1 GATSKIVHYAR
12 GFTALGDMSTAQSS
26 SPRVSTGTKG
36 SAAARACV
44 ACTPGQMSQAVELGN
59 TAKRER
65 SSGERWRAELAS
77 GQGATP
83 QLEPV
88 EYYRPVKNRVLHV
101 LINSLP
107 HTPSGYAQRSH
118 SIMQALQD
126 KGWDVSAVTRIG
138 WPITTGALFADSHD
152 VVDGIG

>member
-1 GATSKIVHYAR
+1 V
-12 GFTALGDMSTAQSS
+12 
-26 SPRVSTGTKG
+26 
-36 SAAARACV
+36 
-44 ACTPGQMSQAVELGN
+44 N
-59 TAKRER
+59 
-65 SSGERWRAELAS
+65 
-77 GQGATP
+77 
-83 QLEPV
+83 
-88 EYYRPVKNRVLHV
+88 NRVLHV

-152 VVDGIG
+152 VVDGIGYQRLLPAQLESNFSERLQQNAEMLLDYVLRRRPVLVQRRRHAGRG